1 MEGREAAVGEVE
13 RDDKNKGEPGGRA
26 GEGGGK
32 VTTLLDLGF
41 TPKSNSAVIP
51 SLEFGKVIKRKRSK
65 DVTKF
70 TQMNLTQ
77 CLSTDGRKK
86 FRVAKRR
93 L

>member
-1 MEGREAAVGEVE
+1 MIRT
-13 RDDKNKGEPGGRA
+13 GGRA